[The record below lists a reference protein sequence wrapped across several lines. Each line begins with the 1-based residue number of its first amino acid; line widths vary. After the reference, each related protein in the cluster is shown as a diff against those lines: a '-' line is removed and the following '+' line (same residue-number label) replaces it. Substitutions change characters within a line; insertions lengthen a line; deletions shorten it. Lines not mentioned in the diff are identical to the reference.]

1 MNLNK
6 NVDITREIMDVVYR
20 ECALMGVREQLPFLE
35 REIEALF

>member
-6 NVDITREIMDVVYR
+6 NVDITHEIMDVVYR
-20 ECALMGVREQLPFLE
+20 ECALTGVREQLPFLE